1 MEAVKVTMILT
12 SALLIALFKRTKT
25 HYPEY
30 AQVLIRNLV
39 SDPRGQH
46 HKMPYWNNRDSI

>member
-25 HYPEY
+25 HDPEY
-30 AQVLIRNLV
+30 AQVLI
-39 SDPRGQH
+39 
-46 HKMPYWNNRDSI
+46 